1 MSYEITSNQQR
12 RFFQILG
19 NPFSNDFKENLIQ
32 GFPFCLSPR
41 SLRASLLKIN
51 FKVAEI
57 LNYVPMR
64 FAQTTALSLDASS
77 LAKSA
82 KKLGIQRIP
91 RAKRIQNTYLLLSLK
106 TNMGTKKCK
115 AKRLYLRVFVLVQNI
130 LQARRQIAVRQFEK

>member
-1 MSYEITSNQQR
+1 M
-12 RFFQILG
+12 
-19 NPFSNDFKENLIQ
+19 
-32 GFPFCLSPR
+32 SPR
-41 SLRASLLKIN
+41 SLRVSLLKIN

-57 LNYVPMR
+57 LKYVPMR
-64 FAQTTALSLDASS
+64 FGQTTTLSLDASS

-106 TNMGTKKCK
+106 TNIGTKKCK
-115 AKRLYLRVFVLVQNI
+115 AKRLYLPVFVLVQNI